1 MNALLEAALQ
11 YAARGWAV
19 LPLHNIR
26 VIKGERGCTCNNWQE
41 CGTSAGKHPRPR
53 ETGKQHVL
61 ASTDPA
67 QINEWWST
75 WPKANVGIV
84 TGQRSGVVVLDVD
97 GPEGVETLKAV
108 APDGLPPTL
117 RARSGRVGIGLHA
130 FYSVA
135 VPCQNSAGRG
145 LDMRG
150 DGGLVVV
157 APSMHRSG
165 QRYAWIEPQLPLAP
179 LPGTLLAW
187 NQNREGVRR
196 ENSGQASQVALELGQ
211 PPEWAADP
219 TCDDLA
225 DLADILEDPALI
237 EDVAA
242 AVAILPNPDFDW
254 ETWCTYVMRI
264 YAATG
269 GSEAGRAQVHVYSA
283 KSKKYDRE
291 KTDARWNH
299 LHRSPPTRTGYG
311 KLVLLAQEI
320 QPGWTSPSRTPKEV
334 IPEEFSPFE
343 PVKEAN
349 GHHAADAMPELDA
362 AFKSAA
368 TPNNPLI
375 SLNDQFCVIGD
386 VGGKCLVLGWVP
398 SKVDAQLRVP
408 SFQSFKSFTERYAHK
423 YVKVADESKPIGAYW
438 LKWPGRKSYEGI
450 DLSPEGTIPAGYLN
464 LWNGF
469 AVEPKA
475 GGWSRMREHIVN
487 ILAAGDAE
495 AAGYILRFAAW
506 AVQHPGERA
515 EVALVFR
522 GDKGSGKGSFANALK
537 RLFGQHGLQIFNSKH
552 LVGAFNGHLRNCLL
566 LFADEAF
573 WAGDK
578 QGESVLK
585 GMLTEPALM
594 IEQKGIDATPWR
606 NRLHVIMAANADWVV
621 PTSHDERR
629 YAIFNVSA
637 AKVGD
642 RAYFRALH
650 EELSGDGLAAMLFDL
665 QRAKLGD
672 WHPRQVIHNEALRL
686 QKERS
691 LDPRFEW
698 WEDVLQGGRL
708 PSSAEKPLDVPAGT
722 LMHLMREHSPRLKD
736 ISATALGRFLRS
748 LSAEGLH
755 KEKGNFWR
763 FLPLDEARAHWEARF
778 GKWSWRND
786 LAEWN
791 AKHEKPFSPSADPS
805 G

>member
-1 MNALLEAALQ
+1 MNDLLDAALQ
-11 YAARGWAV
+11 CAARGWPV
-19 LPLHNIR
+19 LPLHSIR
-26 VIKGERGCTCNNWQE
+26 VVNGERVCTCWRGAK
-41 CGTSAGKHPRPR
+41 CKSAGKHPRPPK
-53 ETGKQHVL
+53 TGIQHAL

-67 QINEWWST
+67 QLEAWWRD
-75 WPKANVGIV
+75 WPDANVGVV
-84 TGQRSGVVVLDVD
+84 TGQRSGLAVVDID
-97 GPEGVETLKAV
+97 GPDGVATLKSAIKS
-108 APDGLPPTL
+108 PLQKTL
-117 RARSGRVGIGLHA
+117 SARSGRPGIGRHLYYA
-130 FYSVA
+130 ASGP
-135 VPCQNSAGRG
+135 VPSNDGHG
-145 LDMRG
+145 LDIRG

-157 APSMHRSG
+157 PPSMHRSG
-165 QRYAWIEPQLPLAP
+165 QRYAWLNQTVPVP
-179 LPGTLLAW
+179 LPAELLHW
-187 NQNREGVRR
+187 FENRPGEPK
-196 ENSGQASQVALELGQ
+196 STQAPQQRLELGQ
-211 PPEWAADP
+211 PPEWAKDP
-219 TCDDLA
+219 ACEAMTDLA
-225 DLADILEDPALI
+225 ASLDEPVPI

-242 AVAILPNPDFDW
+242 AIAVITNPDLGW
-254 ETWCTYVMRI
+254 KAWKAGIMAI
-264 YAATG
+264 WAATD
-269 GSEAGRAQVHVYSA
+269 GSEAGRALGHDFSA
-283 KSKKYDRE
+283 KSGKYTAADV
-291 KTDARWNH
+291 DAEWAH
-299 LHRSPPTRTGYG
+299 LFRSPPTRTGFG
-311 KLVLLAQEI
+311 RLVILAREV
-320 QPGWTSPSRTPKEV
+320 QPGWTPPSRTPRETV
-334 IPEEFSPFE
+334 PEEFSPFDPPAAGE

-349 GHHAADAMPELDA
+349 GHHAAEAMPELDA
-362 AFKSAA
+362 AFKGAT

-386 VGGKCLVLGWVP
+386 MGGKCLVLGWVP

-408 SFQSFKSFTERYAHK
+408 SFQSFKSFAERYAHK

-475 GGWSRMREHIVN
+475 GDWSRMREHIVN
-487 ILAAGDAE
+487 VLAAGDAE

-691 LDPRFEW
+691 LSPIGTW
-698 WEDVLQGGRL
+698 WATLLQDATL
-708 PSSAEKPLDVPAGT
+708 PVNSTASGHVPAHV
-722 LMHLMREHSPRLKD
+722 LLNLAREHSTRPGD
-736 ISATALGRFLRS
+736 VNVTALGRFLGEQS
-748 LSAEGLH
+748 CEKLH
-755 KEKGNFWR
+755 KKDGNWWKIPELKECRDIWERSFGAWRWREK
-763 FLPLDEARAHWEARF
+763 
-778 GKWSWRND
+778 
-786 LAEWN
+786 
-791 AKHEKPFSPSADPS
+791 ADVWKTR